1 MTTYVREQEAANVA
15 VNRKK
20 RMNKFPS
27 NKKDKLTL
35 CKDGQDGKD
44 VDLREHDCDDRDKR
58 RCIISKEGQEMQE
71 TSLRKERKVE
81 EKGKETR
88 GANAGTMKNDD

>member
-1 MTTYVREQEAANVA
+1 
-15 VNRKK
+15 
-20 RMNKFPS
+20 MNKFPKVQKRES
-27 NKKDKLTL
+27 FFSFKLTL
-35 CKDGQDGKD
+35 CKERQDGND
-44 VDLREHDCDDRDKR
+44 VDLREHDICDNRDKR